1 MSNAETKAENQSI
14 DLIVAF
20 EKHLKHKY
28 KEIEKKRKM
37 DGHDVN
43 YTANEKDLIDRVKD
57 LKRALMEIEIKL

>member
-28 KEIEKKRKM
+28 KEIEKKRK
-37 DGHDVN
+37 DGQDVN
-43 YTANEKDLIDRVKD
+43 YNANEKDLIDRVKD